1 MDRLES
7 DLKAI
12 ESQHHIDPRW
22 QPTSTEYL
30 DVLKAIS
37 VSQRQLTKGKL
48 LGVARERIFYLNTLR
63 HHAGYILRIVHVM
76 DTILLY
82 VVFTLG
88 GQKQAQKIS
97 KMIAMCTSKAKTLLA
112 EYKSHCSSC
121 GESTVEETTVQDV
134 FNMNSPFWNLDHTYV
149 LQRIDCIPV
158 TEQRR
163 LIEIADVLA
172 RCSEELQYCISDIL
186 NMYTFFTKCLIN
198 LNLKMY
204 SIVSSTSCESAADDH
219 DIDPSEYQMYLTVGK
234 IIDSTDT
241 LPQHD
246 VEVLSAGIAQAEY
259 VFYQLQRID
268 DVAKSLV
275 MAYWTISEQERES
288 YIRKALLYSE
298 LPISVPHINILLV
311 HDNNMMQ
318 DELNEDQDQFEHD
331 SYITSD
337 EQTSSSTDTET
348 DE

>member
-1 MDRLES
+1 M
-7 DLKAI
+7 
-12 ESQHHIDPRW
+12 
-22 QPTSTEYL
+22 
-30 DVLKAIS
+30 
-37 VSQRQLTKGKL
+37 
-48 LGVARERIFYLNTLR
+48 
-63 HHAGYILRIVHVM
+63 M

-82 VVFTLG
+82 IVFTLG

-121 GESTVEETTVQDV
+121 GKSTVEETTVQDV

-149 LQRIDCIPV
+149 LQHIDCIPV

-219 DIDPSEYQMYLTVGK
+219 DIDPSEYQVYLTVGK
-234 IIDSTDT
+234 IDSTDT
-241 LPQHD
+241 LPQHY

-259 VFYQLQRID
+259 MYFYRLQRID
-268 DVAKSLV
+268 GVAKSLV

-298 LPISVPHINILLV
+298 LPISVPHSNILLV

-318 DELNEDQDQFEHD
+318 DELNEDQDQLEHD

-337 EQTSSSTDTET
+337 EQISSSTDTET